1 MRRCVQTFNLQCMSV
16 TSTIYKSPG
25 LQYMCE
31 KGSTGSSWKSFF
43 FPRLTSS
50 PLEMCLI
57 DPISVR
63 FTPRRFRADMIV
75 AILDQHLPNPTLMKT
90 SASVSFVRAIYFLS
104 STTEVQTEQVQ
115 SSLKGETMLFKEE
128 KKGMAEKWERP
139 GEIKVR
145 KREKD
150 GQHTSKECSMGLVKK
165 IKRGK
170 NERKTQT
177 LSQI

>member
-31 KGSTGSSWKSFF
+31 KGSTGTSWKSFF

-75 AILDQHLPNPTLMKT
+75 AILEQHLPNPTLMKT

-128 KKGMAEKWERP
+128 KKRHGRKV
-139 GEIKVR
+139 GEARRNKS
-145 KREKD
+145 
-150 GQHTSKECSMGLVKK
+150 QKE
-165 IKRGK
+165 GK
-170 NERKTQT
+170 EW
-177 LSQI
+177 IAYE